1 MREED
6 ERPDAPTVQSGQSR
20 ARASVRPTVE
30 LARRFAELL
39 EEPESHQLV
48 VSARCGIPWTTYKD
62 WMSGCVA
69 SATEFRAIVLE
80 ALDKRRRADLA
91 DMAEAVEEAPGTHAA
106 TILNMRKFRHEGRF
120 KRFYKDDEP
129 TKLELTGKDGGAVEL
144 DLRSKSVDDLVSL
157 MLAADQVKRGKEDD
171 DANE

>member
-1 MREED
+1 MDRED
-6 ERPDAPTVQSGQSR
+6 EQPDAPTVQSGQSR

-30 LARRFAELL
+30 LARRFAQLL
-39 EEPESHQLV
+39 EEPESHQLA

-69 SATEFRAIVLE
+69 SAAEFRAIVLE
-80 ALDKRRRADLA
+80 AMDKRRRADIE
-91 DMAEAVEEAPGTHAA
+91 DMERAVDSAPGTHAA

-144 DLRSKSVDDLVSL
+144 DLRSKPVEELVAL
-157 MLAADQVKRGKEDD
+157 MLAADQVKRGSEAD
-171 DANE
+171 E